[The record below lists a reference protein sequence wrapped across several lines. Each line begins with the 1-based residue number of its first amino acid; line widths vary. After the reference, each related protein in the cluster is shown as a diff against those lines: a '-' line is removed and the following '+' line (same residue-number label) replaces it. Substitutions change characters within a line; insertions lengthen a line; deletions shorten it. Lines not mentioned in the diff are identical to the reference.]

1 MWPHKRNGGV
11 VAHLVRDEGVAGSNP
26 ATPTSFL
33 VAPIRLRGQLCGTK
47 HTSDNLAPP
56 IPIHSA
62 PSGGG
67 AGVGIWKR
75 CQMSIANCTDAAK
88 RAWCGVGRPRTVPRA
103 RPRRISA
110 PPKADMRGLDRGAGF
125 GPQLQARWSDPQWA
139 AAASFCDMNFTI
151 IGCGSRSDADR
162 NLISSLYFI
171 NHASCIAHS
180 PTGP

>member
-1 MWPHKRNGGV
+1 MRRHQSEVVGRQRTAEGPQAKLVGL

-67 AGVGIWKR
+67 AGVSIWKR
-75 CQMSIANCTDAAK
+75 CQMSIANCSEVA
-88 RAWCGVGRPRTVPRA
+88 GVGCRLAAEARNIRLFFYCCGPQPTPAPSPDKQRRRRGRESCGAGRRRCGRRERRRSRRSRDEGAVPRPA
-103 RPRRISA
+103 RR
-110 PPKADMRGLDRGAGF
+110 
-125 GPQLQARWSDPQWA
+125 
-139 AAASFCDMNFTI
+139 
-151 IGCGSRSDADR
+151 
-162 NLISSLYFI
+162 
-171 NHASCIAHS
+171 
-180 PTGP
+180 